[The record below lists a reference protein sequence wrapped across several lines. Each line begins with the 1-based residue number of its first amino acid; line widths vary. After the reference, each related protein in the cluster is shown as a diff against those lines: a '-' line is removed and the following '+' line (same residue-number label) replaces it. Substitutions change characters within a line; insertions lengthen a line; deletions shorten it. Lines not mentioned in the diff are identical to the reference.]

1 MKKPKTI
8 KEFFF
13 KEANINDK
21 LNTTLPINIKH
32 LESLIERVH
41 KRYPLIEKSEV
52 AIIVKMTFESFRELL
67 VSGCILNFNKFVFNM
82 KLYFFKATNKPAVKM
97 KLTTPPPIRTHND
110 QRSEI

>member
-8 KEFFF
+8 KEFYF
-13 KEANINDK
+13 INNDTIEK
-21 LNTTLPINIKH
+21 LNTTLPINLKY
-32 LESLIERVH
+32 LEPLIERVH

-52 AIIVKMTFESFRELL
+52 SVIVKATFESFRELL

-97 KLTTPPPIRTHND
+97 KLTTPPPIRTYND